1 MSPAQW
7 RQIQR
12 LFDRALDLDAAE
24 RDRFLRQL
32 GREDET
38 TRRIVVSLLAAN
50 AEIDR
55 IERLAQTKDSRRR

>member
-12 LFDRALDLDAAE
+12 LFDRALDLDVAE
-24 RDRFLRQL
+24 RESFLRQL

-55 IERLAQTKDSRRR
+55 IERLGQTKDSRRR